1 MARVLVAEP
10 DRRVRDLVAGILSD
24 CGHSVEVCAD
34 GDEASRRLGAGM
46 VEVVVSDLVLS
57 RGEGAVFRQNCV
69 ARGIPT
75 ITLSG
80 REFEAGQRA
89 GDRPPSFLEKPFRFA
104 DLKCVLD
111 MVALRSWSARPG
123 RPMTHEAA

>member
-10 DRRVRDLVAGILSD
+10 DRRVREFVAGILFD

-34 GDEASRRLGAGM
+34 ADEASGRLRAGT
-46 VEVVVSDLVLS
+46 VDVVVSDLVLS

-80 REFEAGQRA
+80 REFGAGQRA
-89 GDRPPSFLEKPFRFA
+89 CDQPSAFLEKPFRFA
-104 DLKCVLD
+104 DLNCVLD
-111 MVALRSWSARPG
+111 MVALRSRSARPG
-123 RPMTHEAA
+123 SPIAYEAA